1 MCSKPPYENECV
13 ETSAEAKFRSKGT
26 SRRRGTG
33 GGGTF
38 GADWE
43 LCMKWKFVLHDEQ
56 ICACMGTLIII
67 SGEIC
72 QFAFASLQRG
82 RQYQTGAVVMWAAAG
97 PNEVVSF
104 PGHQNGS
111 FTVQA
116 LHD

>member
-1 MCSKPPYENECV
+1 MKMSVSGLLLRPNLDQREPHAGGEL
-13 ETSAEAKFRSKGT
+13 
-26 SRRRGTG
+26 G
-33 GGGTF
+33 GGGRF

-43 LCMKWKFVLHDEQ
+43 LCMKWKFGRRDEQ

-82 RQYQTGAVVMWAAAG
+82 RQYQMGAVVMWLAAG